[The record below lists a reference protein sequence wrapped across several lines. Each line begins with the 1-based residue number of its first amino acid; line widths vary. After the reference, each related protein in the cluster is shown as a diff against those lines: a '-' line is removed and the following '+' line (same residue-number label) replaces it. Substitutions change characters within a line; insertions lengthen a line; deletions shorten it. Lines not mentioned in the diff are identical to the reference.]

1 MTEPDH
7 TQRPPS
13 LALLRILAGTITC
26 MLVALVFAP
35 AYAGDPPALIDP
47 AFRASIRDDYQTPP
61 RGMTAEEKATYVAPD
76 LTGALRAPPP
86 VSPRAQSEYE
96 PNDGLLIRWG
106 SQNALL
112 ADLTVAATTLDA
124 TARMFIV
131 VRDEAQRVSAA
142 STLQTAGANMERVEF
157 IIQPCSSGCSVWMRD
172 YGPRFV
178 DLRGMRASIDHTY
191 NRPRPVD
198 NAFPDVWSAL
208 KSEPQ
213 YDIPLLHGGGNFHL
227 FSNRRAFMTALI
239 QTENAGTST
248 QQIRDL
254 YRDYQGLD
262 VEIVPA
268 FPTSFDS
275 TQHID
280 MWVYP
285 VDDDEIIVS
294 EYPEEPG
301 NSLPRQIADN
311 FAAARAAEGYTV
323 YRTPGWHSGNTHF
336 TYANSI
342 ALNSIVLV
350 CSFQGQGAKNEQ
362 ARAVYATAFQDKR
375 IVQVDCSN
383 IIGLAGAIHC
393 IVMHV
398 PDGRIS
404 LLFKH
409 DFE

>member
-1 MTEPDH
+1 MPDPAAANPLAQTPPLHVIASGMALAVLASILTIAGAAEP
-7 TQRPPS
+7 
-13 LALLRILAGTITC
+13 
-26 MLVALVFAP
+26 AP
-35 AYAGDPPALIDP
+35 LIDP
-47 AFRASIRDDYQTPP
+47 EFRATIRDDYQTPP
-61 RGMTAEEKATYVAPD
+61 RGMTAAERATYVAPD
-76 LTGALRAPPP
+76 LSLALRAPPP
-86 VSPRAQSEYE
+86 ISPRAQSEYE
-96 PNDGLLIRWG
+96 PNEGLLIRWG

-124 TARMFIV
+124 TARMFVV
-131 VRDEAQRVSAA
+131 VRDDAQRGSAA
-142 STLQTAGANMERVEF
+142 SILQTAGANMERVEF
-157 IIQPCSSGCSVWMRD
+157 IIQPCSNGCSVWMRD

-198 NAFPDVWSAL
+198 NAFPDRWSAL

-213 YDIPLLHGGGNFHL
+213 YDIPLVHGGGNFHL

-239 QTENAGTST
+239 QNENGATSA
-248 QQIRDL
+248 QQIHDF
-254 YRDYQGLD
+254 YRGYQGLD

-294 EYPEEPG
+294 DYPDEPA
-301 NSLPRQIADN
+301 NSLPRQIAND

-323 YRTPGWHSGNTHF
+323 YRTPGWHAGNTHF

-350 CSFQGQGAKNEQ
+350 CSFQGQSARNEQ

-409 DFE
+409 NFE